1 MPSRRSQRGLDWF
14 AFFMADIQTGW
25 GPFVAAY
32 LTSVAWSQF
41 DIGLLLTIGTLA
53 ALALQLPAGALVDRA
68 PAKRLL
74 AGVGIASISGSALL
88 LALWPSFSVAVAAK
102 LLHAAASCL
111 LGPTLAAIS
120 LGLVGHAL
128 LSERLGRNARFLSLG
143 NAIAAGVM
151 GGAGYYFSNQAIF
164 FLTAALCIP
173 ALTALAQIRP
183 SEIDPV
189 LARGGRRCGKPQVSQ
204 SAFQS
209 LLANRPLIIFA
220 SAILL
225 FQFANAAT
233 MPIMAGL
240 LTTHRPETATL
251 ILAVCILA
259 PQFVVAAIAPWV
271 GREAQIRGRRP
282 LLVFCFLALTI
293 RCGVF
298 TLTSEPQWVIAA
310 QLLDGVS
317 AATLG
322 VLVPLVVADVMR
334 GTGHF
339 NLAQGAVGAAV
350 GLGASL
356 STTIAGSIADG
367 FGASS
372 AFLWLTAMAL
382 AGLTLTLARMPETR
396 PDESERQIAAPAQA
410 EQI

>member
-1 MPSRRSQRGLDWF
+1 MISGATPSRRSLHGLDWF

-32 LTSVAWSQF
+32 LTSVAWSQG
-41 DIGLLLTIGTLA
+41 DIGLILTIGTLS
-53 ALALQLPAGALVDRA
+53 ALLLQIPAGALVDIV

-74 AGVGIASISGSALL
+74 AATGIACVSGSALL
-88 LALWPSFSVAVAAK
+88 LALWPTFPITVAAK

-111 LGPTLAAIS
+111 LGPALAAIS

-151 GGAGYYFSNQAIF
+151 GVTAYYFSNQAIF
-164 FLTAALCIP
+164 FLTAALFIP
-173 ALTALAQIRP
+173 TLIALLHIRP
-183 SEIDPV
+183 NEIDPV
-189 LARGGRRCGKPQVSQ
+189 LARGGLRRDHTPVSH
-204 SAFQS
+204 SALRS
-209 LLANRPLIIFA
+209 LLGNRPLIIFA
-220 SAILL
+220 GAILL

-240 LTTHRPETATL
+240 LTTNRPETATL
-251 ILAVCILA
+251 ILAICILA
-259 PQFVVAAIAPWV
+259 PQFVVAAIAPFV

-282 LLVFCFLALTI
+282 LLVFCFLALTM
-293 RCGVF
+293 RCTVF
-298 TLTSEPQWVIAA
+298 ALTNEPAWVVAA
-310 QLLDGVS
+310 QLLDGIS

-322 VLVPLVVADVMR
+322 VLVPLVTADVMR
-334 GTGHF
+334 GTGHY

-356 STTIAGSIADG
+356 STAMAGHIADAS
-367 FGASS
+367 GASA
-372 AFLWLTAMAL
+372 AFLAL
-382 AGLTLTLARMPETR
+382 AAIACTGLILALAAMPETR
-396 PDESERQIAAPAQA
+396 PA
-410 EQI
+410 EVR